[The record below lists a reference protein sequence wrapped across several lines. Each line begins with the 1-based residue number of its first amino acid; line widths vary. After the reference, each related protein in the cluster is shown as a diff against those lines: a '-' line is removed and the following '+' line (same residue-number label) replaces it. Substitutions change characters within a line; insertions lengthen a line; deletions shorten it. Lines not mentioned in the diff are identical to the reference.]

1 MDIYNNSEKIDE
13 DYYDKERG
21 CCYGCIIKYKN
32 NNFFSCNIK
41 YNSIKF
47 IFLRKNYYKDSS
59 IEIFTKNNKSY
70 YINFRNPKIRKCIID
85 IIGLHFH
92 TKKEMKTRDNKILG
106 YYFNNDDNNFFSNI
120 DTHQTSFSLDDIIK
134 NWTFWKITTF
144 DFLMILNVLSNRSFN
159 DLTQYPVFPWILT
172 QYNDFIPTIDRK
184 EKSNKNEIFNDSEKN
199 DKNNNDGNVNQSESS
214 PKTSSDANTKKN
226 NSIEKDKLKIING
239 IKEIRDFSIPM
250 GMMSSIEH
258 GEKRKRYYLEKY
270 NKIKDNKEENSI
282 YIYNTHYS
290 NSKYIS
296 AYLARVFPFIN
307 INIELNRKKNF
318 NNENLLTSIDKCF
331 KNATSK
337 IDDLREI
344 CPEFF
349 FLPEIFIN
357 INYLDFKLDNNKE
370 KEIKKEKSPVKNYS
384 NLNENSALFGSEIKK
399 TVKENKLKR
408 ISKIDIDF
416 NSNNQNSKN
425 IIMNININDNNY
437 NNDPNNV
444 IMPKWADNN
453 PYIFVSK
460 MKNLLESEDIN
471 KNIHLW
477 FDLIFGYKQK
487 GENAKLSYNLF
498 FPWSYDNFDV
508 KKMIKYDK
516 NRKNKSYYYK
526 LVEQGQTP
534 HQLLNYPFP
543 ERLLKIVDDF
553 SYSLLKNRLKYNSFK
568 NKKKSNTSV
577 KRKVI
582 KIAFID
588 DENVICIFN
597 YFQYMIF
604 DILKYAGMIEVKI
617 DYSFKYYLTKEI
629 ISKYNY
635 LLMNDCQIITLNPPI
650 IIYSQGRYIAQGG
663 FYGGLILLS
672 ALDLDER
679 DKSKDLFSSINNVRE
694 IYNKIDYS
702 PIVSLIINNSEDTII
717 SGTYTGSIIIYD
729 ICWNI
734 KSIINNHQ
742 CMPITSLYLNDELN
756 IWGSSCMDGYV
767 KIYTHP
773 DNRIIL
779 SLKVEQSSLYANFLL
794 ISSSPLPSF
803 VIYCRTNLYF
813 YSYSLLGKLIEKDK
827 EEYIDIKSPILVKDN
842 YGNDKLLYGDD
853 TGSINLRF
861 LPLLDLLPPFEIN
874 ESVINVITISKNRKY
889 CSGWSDEEEEIYIIF
904 DPNLIE

>member
-1 MDIYNNSEKIDE
+1 
-13 DYYDKERG
+13 
-21 CCYGCIIKYKN
+21 
-32 NNFFSCNIK
+32 
-41 YNSIKF
+41 
-47 IFLRKNYYKDSS
+47 
-59 IEIFTKNNKSY
+59 
-70 YINFRNPKIRKCIID
+70 
-85 IIGLHFH
+85 
-92 TKKEMKTRDNKILG
+92 
-106 YYFNNDDNNFFSNI
+106 
-120 DTHQTSFSLDDIIK
+120 
-134 NWTFWKITTF
+134 
-144 DFLMILNVLSNRSFN
+144 
-159 DLTQYPVFPWILT
+159 
-172 QYNDFIPTIDRK
+172 
-184 EKSNKNEIFNDSEKN
+184 
-199 DKNNNDGNVNQSESS
+199 
-214 PKTSSDANTKKN
+214 
-226 NSIEKDKLKIING
+226 
-239 IKEIRDFSIPM
+239 
-250 GMMSSIEH
+250 
-258 GEKRKRYYLEKY
+258 
-270 NKIKDNKEENSI
+270 
-282 YIYNTHYS
+282 
-290 NSKYIS
+290 
-296 AYLARVFPFIN
+296 
-307 INIELNRKKNF
+307 
-318 NNENLLTSIDKCF
+318 
-331 KNATSK
+331 
-337 IDDLREI
+337 
-344 CPEFF
+344 
-349 FLPEIFIN
+349 
-357 INYLDFKLDNNKE
+357 
-370 KEIKKEKSPVKNYS
+370 
-384 NLNENSALFGSEIKK
+384 
-399 TVKENKLKR
+399 
-408 ISKIDIDF
+408 
-416 NSNNQNSKN
+416 
-425 IIMNININDNNY
+425 MNININDIIY

-604 DILKYAGMIEVKI
+604 NILKYALIIDIKI

-672 ALDLDER
+672 ALDLDEK